1 MLALKLWHRRRR
13 IQEKEDTGFPDD
25 AHWKAR
31 IASISSPSPDRD
43 WCQVSQG
50 EGRRLE
56 EKSASPALKE
66 RRTEVKEEE
75 EEKKMLEGK
84 IKEEGVR
91 CNSVGAPAAGSTL
104 FFSLM
109 SFQSDVSPQSSHTIL
124 QVLPFFLPC
133 FPPPNMPCYNF
144 PQCSQMPWLQW
155 VICGA
160 CQSWGT
166 LLPCAVLTWDALPRP
181 CSCAMPVCIY
191 IRCDDLRFDIS

>member
-1 MLALKLWHRRRR
+1 M
-13 IQEKEDTGFPDD
+13 
-25 AHWKAR
+25 
-31 IASISSPSPDRD
+31 
-43 WCQVSQG
+43 SQG

-155 VICGA
+155 G
-160 CQSWGT
+160 
-166 LLPCAVLTWDALPRP
+166 
-181 CSCAMPVCIY
+181 MPVAVGNGVHI
-191 IRCDDLRFDIS
+191 